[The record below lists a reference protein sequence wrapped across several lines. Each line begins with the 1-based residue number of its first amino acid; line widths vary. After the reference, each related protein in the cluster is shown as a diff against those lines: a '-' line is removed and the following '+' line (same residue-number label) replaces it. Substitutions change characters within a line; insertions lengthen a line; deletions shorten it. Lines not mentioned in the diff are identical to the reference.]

1 VPIVTAMRVFLAGGT
16 GAIGRPL
23 VKKLADAG
31 HEVTVFTRDAQ
42 RVSALGVAGV
52 NASVGDALDADTLAR
67 AVEQAQPEVVVNQLT
82 NLPQTSSPTA
92 LKRGLTATSRLRAE
106 ASATLVR
113 AARAAGARRV
123 IAQSISF
130 IYRPGPGLRTEP
142 DPLWTDAKGLIAL
155 VARPVATLEA
165 ETLGA
170 NGPDGVVLRYGAFYG
185 PGTYYDH
192 NGAFATMIKKRWL
205 PIPSGQQGQ
214 FGFVHL
220 DDAVEATMAALSGPA
235 GVFNVVDD
243 VSAPT
248 REWVTLLASLL
259 GAKKPFTA
267 PGAVMRA
274 AGAYSAYLMCRQ
286 PAVSNA
292 KAKAELG
299 WTPRYPDWHDG
310 LPAALAG

>member
-1 VPIVTAMRVFLAGGT
+1 MRVFLAGGT

-23 VKKLADAG
+23 VRKLADAG

-42 RVSALGVAGV
+42 RVSALGVPGV
-52 NASVGDALDADTLAR
+52 TAAVGDALDADALGR
-67 AVEQAQPEVVVNQLT
+67 AVERAQPEVVVNQLT
-82 NLPQTSSPTA
+82 NLPQTSSPAA
-92 LKRGLTATSRLRAE
+92 LRRGLKATSRLRTE

-113 AARAAGARRV
+113 AAHAVGARRV
-123 IAQSISF
+123 IAQSIAF
-130 IYRPGPGLRTEP
+130 IYRPGPGVRSES

-155 VARPVATLEA
+155 VARPVATLET
-165 ETLGA
+165 ETLGGG
-170 NGPDGVVLRYGAFYG
+170 GPDGVVLRYGAFYG

-192 NGAFATMIKKRWL
+192 DGAFATMVKKRLL

-220 DDAVEATMAALSGPA
+220 DDAADATVAALNGPA

-243 VSAPT
+243 VPAPT
-248 REWVTLLASLL
+248 SEWVTLLASLL

-267 PGAVMRA
+267 PAAMMRA

-292 KAKAELG
+292 RAKADLG
-299 WTPRYPDWHDG
+299 WTPQYPDWRDG
-310 LPAALAG
+310 LKAALAR